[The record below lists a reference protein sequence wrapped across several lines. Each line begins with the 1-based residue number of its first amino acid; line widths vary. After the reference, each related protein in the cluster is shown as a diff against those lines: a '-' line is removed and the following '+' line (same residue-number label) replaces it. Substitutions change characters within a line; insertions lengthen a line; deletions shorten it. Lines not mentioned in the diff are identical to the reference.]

1 MITITLGWD
10 DPLTNLLSERKL
22 SLCCFYSRWDRT
34 ACLKALEKSSISQCT
49 EDMITRRMILY
60 ICFQLEMIMMY
71 RDWGIMENVKVL
83 QLWKT
88 EVIIQKIPL
97 AERMCLYN
105 QGETNVK
112 YILDFIFSDLYF
124 ITFFIYFQSRPLL
137 NSLSSW
143 EVCLIAFLQR
153 VTWYDRYQCPTIRW

>member
-1 MITITLGWD
+1 
-10 DPLTNLLSERKL
+10 
-22 SLCCFYSRWDRT
+22 
-34 ACLKALEKSSISQCT
+34 
-49 EDMITRRMILY
+49 
-60 ICFQLEMIMMY
+60 
-71 RDWGIMENVKVL
+71 MENVKVL

-137 NSLSSW
+137 NSLSS
-143 EVCLIAFLQR
+143 
-153 VTWYDRYQCPTIRW
+153 